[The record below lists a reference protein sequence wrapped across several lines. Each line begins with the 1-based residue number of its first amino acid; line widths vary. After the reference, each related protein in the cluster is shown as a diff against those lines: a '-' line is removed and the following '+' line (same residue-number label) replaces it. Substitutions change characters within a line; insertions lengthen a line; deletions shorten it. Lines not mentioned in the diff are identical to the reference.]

1 MNFRPIAVWFM
12 IIVAECVNGLVRALF
27 LEAPLGDR
35 VTHQLGVAVG
45 SFLVIAIALASSRWM
60 QVRSTAGLII
70 VGALWMVLTFVFD
83 VGLGVILIDGSFER
97 VMADYDPRRG
107 GLMLLGMAV
116 LGLAPFLAATL
127 RGIRRRRAAG

>member
-12 IIVAECVNGLVRALF
+12 IIVAECVHGLLRELF
-27 LEAPLGDR
+27 LEVPLGDR

-45 SFLVIAIALASSRWM
+45 SLLVIAIALASSRWM
-60 QVRSTAGLII
+60 RVRSTSGLIV
-70 VGALWMVLTFVFD
+70 VGALWMVLTFIFD
-83 VGLGVILIDGSFER
+83 VGLGVILFDGSFGR

-116 LGLAPFLAATL
+116 LGLAPYLAATL
-127 RGIRRRRAAG
+127 RGVRRQRAAS